1 MYCRGEWCARLFDR
15 QERERIEKAGGFVED
30 GRVNAMLE
38 VSRAFGDVHLKS
50 KGVICTPETVFVRPR
65 MLPCRRRAG

>member
-1 MYCRGEWCARLFDR
+1 LISW

-38 VSRAFGDVHLKS
+38 VSRAFGDVHLK
-50 KGVICTPETVFVRPR
+50 
-65 MLPCRRRAG
+65 

>member
-1 MYCRGEWCARLFDR
+1 MHCTRLISW

-50 KGVICTPETVFVRPR
+50 KGVICTPETVLFRPR
-65 MLPCRRRAG
+65 MLPCRRLAG